1 MLWLAKVAGPPPMAG
16 SYRGQCRYG
25 PIWDLAEI
33 ETLNPLRRNRVSVY
47 FPRDAEWTGSLDGR
61 PLAVS

>member
-1 MLWLAKVAGPPPMAG
+1 MAG
-16 SYRGQCRYG
+16 SCRGQCRYES
-25 PIWDLAEI
+25 IWDLAEI
-33 ETLNPLRRNRVSVY
+33 ETLNPLRRNRVPMY